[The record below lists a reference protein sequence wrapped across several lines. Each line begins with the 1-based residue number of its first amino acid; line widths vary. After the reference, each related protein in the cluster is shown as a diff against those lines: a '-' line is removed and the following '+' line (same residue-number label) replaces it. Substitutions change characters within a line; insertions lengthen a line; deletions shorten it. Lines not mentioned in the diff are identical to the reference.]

1 MNKERIWA
9 NYCLE
14 KLQQLTSFMSNL
26 ILSNGSEN
34 GQNGTQMALK

>member
-14 KLQQLTSFMSNL
+14 KVQQLRNIMSDL
-26 ILSNGSEN
+26 ILTNGSEN